1 MNLLLKWGSMLGL
14 LTLLLIGC
22 GKSGGGSSPIDPA
35 DNIPPTILEPSVIST
50 AEMALVSWK
59 TDEPATS
66 QVKYGPSLAAAK
78 DARTDDAYVD
88 EHAIHLTGLNPDK
101 KYYLLITSADQSG
114 NTTPAEIHSFTTLS
128 SALAM
133 SPLLAK
139 TNQGDTFALEIKAE
153 NVTDLLGI
161 AFDLKF
167 DKDYLEVV
175 EKEVVFGDFLE
186 NSLTF
191 NLPAK
196 TGDMLSI
203 ATTEKGGQAGA
214 DGSGTIITV
223 SFKAKKEGR
232 TKISLTNL
240 GMTSSTGGSY
250 PDFNKLPIV
259 GGKVN
264 IGR

>member
-1 MNLLLKWGSMLGL
+1 MNLFKWGSMLGV
-14 LTLLLIGC
+14 LTLLLTGC

-35 DNIPPTILEPSVIST
+35 DNIPPTIMEPSVVSA

-78 DARTDDAYVD
+78 DAKTDDAYVE
-88 EHAIHLTGLNPDK
+88 EHAIHLTDLNPDK

-114 NTTPAEIHSFTTLS
+114 NTTDDKFYSFTTLS

-139 TNQGDTFALEIKAE
+139 ANQGDTFALEIQAE
-153 NVTDLLGI
+153 NVTDLFGI

-167 DKDYLEVV
+167 DKNYLEIV

-186 NSLTF
+186 NPLT
-191 NLPAK
+191 LGMPAE

-203 ATTEKGGQAGA
+203 ATTEKCGQAGA
-214 DGSGTIITV
+214 DGSGTIVTV

-240 GMTSSTGGSY
+240 EMRTSTGESY

-259 GGKVN
+259 GGEVN